1 MNRWEENRQFVMEFV
16 RLAIPMAFQRL
27 VVFIIQLIDNLMIG
41 SLGEM
46 CISGVAVSGTFN
58 WLCTTFSQGMA
69 DGAVIL
75 AAQEYGRDNK
85 PQIRKLL
92 SFVLTVNLGI
102 GLFFFVLISLFP
114 RQILSIYTDVPG
126 IIEEGLKY
134 INIVKFSIPLGGL
147 SFAVVTIL
155 HSTRNVKLG
164 MVSSITSCF
173 ANMFF
178 NWVFIFGNLGA
189 PVMGVEGAALGTL
202 LAKIVEFLIVFGYL
216 LFMETNLNFRISD
229 YMPKLEKDYL
239 YTLMKVT
246 IPIMVI
252 DVLSNLVTSAQT
264 IIVGHISE
272 NYITSNSIVHTT
284 WTLPSVFCM
293 GLGVAAGI
301 MMGNRIGA
309 KDMDTVKNHAR
320 KFVVTSFG
328 MGIINC
334 GIMNILLP
342 IIAGFYEISQ
352 ATLDLTY
359 KMGRVASLTVVFVCM
374 NFVVCNGV
382 IKAGGDTGNLLKVDL
397 IFNWLV
403 AIPLGY
409 LAAFHLGCPPEY
421 LYFILRLGI
430 VLKVI
435 WGVWQIYTD
444 RWLKNIVN

>member
-102 GLFFFVLISLFP
+102 GLFFFALISLFP

-202 LAKIVEFLIVFGYL
+202 LAKIVEFIIVFGYL

>member
-102 GLFFFVLISLFP
+102 GLFFFALISLFP
-114 RQILSIYTDVPG
+114 RQILSIYTDVPC

-202 LAKIVEFLIVFGYL
+202 LAKIVEFIIVFGYL